1 MKKLPLYTFLIL
13 TFLISIVEATNI
25 TYISKDDGK
34 TWSLEIGNV
43 INNLSTKGAV
53 DPSPILLK
61 NNSDVSSA
69 FEIEMKIWNIWSTH
83 PSQENLTQLL
93 AKGSNLISEQK
104 LNKAYETFSIVIGL
118 DPNWA
123 EGWNKR
129 ATVLYMLGRYQESQE
144 DIDEVLKLEKRHFG
158 ALSGQGLVQIELK
171 NYERAINSYKEVQKI
186 YPSMMSPKIM
196 IPQLKELIKSESI

>member
-1 MKKLPLYTFLIL
+1 MKKLLGIL
-13 TFLISIVEATNI
+13 VLGLLFFSNANSEERE
-25 TYISKDDGK
+25 
-34 TWSLEIGNV
+34 LELNKLF
-43 INNLSTKGAV
+43 NQ
-53 DPSPILLK
+53 LK
-61 NNSDVSSA
+61 NNSNASMA
-69 FEIEMKIWNIWSTH
+69 FEVEMKIWNIWSTH

-93 AKGSNLISEQK
+93 ANGSNLMTQHK
-104 LNKAYETFSIVIGL
+104 LNKAYETFSKVISL

-129 ATVLYMLGRYQESQE
+129 ATVLYMLERYEESQE
-144 DIDEVLKLEKRHFG
+144 DINEVLKLEKRHFG

-186 YPSMMSPKIM
+186 YPSMQSPKIM